1 MYLKGSKWNM
11 NRRTKRA
18 NPWRVIILIA
28 LVAAAIYV
36 NQVIVPVTPP
46 LFIPTSTPTTP
57 PESFITKA
65 QELEA
70 QGKFSQAIAA
80 YQDAIKADPK
90 NPALYLSLA
99 KLQIFAARYD
109 EAISNTGN
117 VMLLSPNNPQAMVL
131 QAWAKGMSGDFTGA
145 DSGIDAAIKVDPT
158 NAMAYAVKTIIL
170 SLRDLAGEA
179 KAETRDQAI
188 ETSRTAVSMAPEM
201 LETHW
206 ARGLV
211 LEITANYTDALAEY
225 QSAIQIN
232 DKIPELHISLG
243 RTYRALQ
250 ESDKAI
256 EEFNRA
262 NALNPSDPVPLT
274 LIARTYA
281 NQGEYGPAIQYAT
294 DALKNAPNDPDM
306 YGNLGWLLYHN
317 FQYEDAIVNL
327 QLAIQ
332 GGTNIDGIAVKGLP
346 LDYGRVAEYY
356 YTYGLALAKLGYC
369 NEALPIAQAILNGV
383 HNDEIAVFNGQEIIN
398 VCQTFADSGKS
409 TPLPI
414 TTPTRTLEPTLET
427 PTTSTSTP

>member
-18 NPWRVIILIA
+18 NPWRVIILIG
-28 LVAAAIYV
+28 LVAAAIYI
-36 NQVIVPVTPP
+36 NQVIVPVTQP
-46 LFIPTSTPTTP
+46 LFIPTSTPTIP
-57 PESFITKA
+57 PESFVTKA

-70 QGKFSQAIAA
+70 QGKYAQAISA
-80 YQDAIKADPK
+80 YQDAIKADPQ

-99 KLQIFAARYD
+99 RLQIFAARYD
-109 EAISNTGN
+109 EAVTNAGN
-117 VMLLSPNNPQAMVL
+117 AMLLSPNNPQAMVL
-131 QAWAKGMSGDFTGA
+131 QAWAKGLAGNFSGGEE
-145 DSGIDAAIKVDPT
+145 SINAAIQVDPT
-158 NAMAYAVKTIIL
+158 NALAYAVKSIIL

-188 ETSRTAVSMAPEM
+188 EASRTAESMAPELM
-201 LETHW
+201 ETLW
-206 ARGLV
+206 ARGLI
-211 LEITANYTDALAEY
+211 LEITANYQEAQAKY

-232 DKIPELHISLG
+232 DKIPDLHVSLG

-250 ESDKAI
+250 DPEKAI

-262 NALNPSDPVPLT
+262 NALNPSDPTPLT

-281 NQGEYGPAIQYAT
+281 NQGEYGPAIQYAS

-317 FQYEDAIVNL
+317 FQYSDAIVNL

-332 GGTNIDGIAVKGLP
+332 GGTNIDGIVVKGMP

-356 YTYGLALAKLGYC
+356 YTFGLALAKLGYC
-369 NEALPIAQAILNGV
+369 TEALPVAQALLNGV
-383 HNDEIAVFNGQEIIN
+383 RDDEIAVFNAQEILN
-398 VCQTFADSGKS
+398 VCQTFADSGEP
-409 TPLPI
+409 TPLPL
-414 TTPTRTLEPTLET
+414 TTPTRTPQPTAEVPVT
-427 PTTSTSTP
+427 PVSTP